1 MQETFLSLLTL
12 LLDIIREGL
21 YAAPLNYYDSV
32 LLYSNWG
39 RKRPGKWRMAL
50 DCIAGGMAMAV
61 GLRLLSAVIFRVII
75 RGEGELGGVIIR
87 RAPAILPVLL
97 ELTSGILIGAIL
109 YTVLHWK
116 TIREEW
122 KLDPAYTL
130 GFVLSMGFAFSIN
143 YVLLYGLE
151 TIAAILRYQ
160 VRAKG
165 YLTP

>member
-1 MQETFLSLLTL
+1 MRETFLFLLFL
-12 LLDIIREGL
+12 LLSSIYDAIRI
-21 YAAPLNYYDSV
+21 APLNYYDSV

-61 GLRLLSAVIFRVII
+61 GWRLSDEVFTRIGFYP
-75 RGEGELGGVIIR
+75 G
-87 RAPAILPVLL
+87 ILPGWIL
-97 ELTSGILIGAIL
+97 GMLIGAITVGTL
-109 YTVLHWK
+109 YTALHGRM
-116 TIREEW
+116 IREEW

-130 GFVLSMGFAFSIN
+130 GFVLSMGFAFGIN
-143 YVLLYGLE
+143 YFLLDELA